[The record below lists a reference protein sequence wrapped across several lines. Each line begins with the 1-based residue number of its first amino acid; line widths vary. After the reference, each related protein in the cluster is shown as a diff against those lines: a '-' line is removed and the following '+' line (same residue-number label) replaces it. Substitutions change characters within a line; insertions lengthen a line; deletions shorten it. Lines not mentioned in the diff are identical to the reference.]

1 MQTILAK
8 ASRNMPMELT
18 SELCEHK
25 TYARGREVIQR
36 FQKIRYEGELQC
48 PRCESERLTKEMED
62 QESVRANAAL
72 HNENYIML
80 QKQSLL
86 KDKTLLNA
94 TFSTFEAEEGT
105 EEDVNK
111 KRAITG
117 MEQYR
122 AGQTFNTMLSGSP
135 GAGKSHLAMSIIRNL
150 NEKDGKQRSCL
161 FIDLDEMLSRVR
173 DSFSNRESKYT
184 EQYFI
189 RLLSEVDY
197 LVLDD
202 LGAETGSTKTDK
214 RASDYTIRMLKSI
227 GDSRQD
233 KSTIFTTNLER
244 ADLNEMYDQKTVSRL
259 LRDTYVI
266 SFEES
271 TDKRIR
277 SIEF

>member
-1 MQTILAK
+1 MQRVSK
-8 ASRNMPMELT
+8 NMPMELT
-18 SELCEHK
+18 SDYCEHK
-25 TYARGREVIQR
+25 TYVAGREVVKRIQM
-36 FQKIRYEGELQC
+36 IRYDGVLQC
-48 PRCESERLTKEMED
+48 PRCESEQLTKEMEEE
-62 QESVRANAAL
+62 ESARANAAL
-72 HNENYIML
+72 DREDYIIL

-94 TFSTFEAEEGT
+94 TFSTFQAEEGT

-111 KRAITG
+111 KRAVAA

-122 AGQTFNTMLSGSP
+122 AGRTFNTMLSGSP

-233 KSTIFTTNLER
+233 KSTIFTTNLVR

-266 SFEES
+266 KFEKS
-271 TDKRIR
+271 TDKRIKN
-277 SIEF
+277 IEF

>member
-1 MQTILAK
+1 
-8 ASRNMPMELT
+8 MPMELT